1 MEMVFHLCFMHIVY
15 ATIVYNDLMGE
26 IISVLAIWNMPAVE
40 DVELDFNGDNF
51 VYVDLISSF
60 GWYFIS

>member
-1 MEMVFHLCFMHIVY
+1 MHNVY
-15 ATIVYNDLMGE
+15 AIVVYNDLMGE

-40 DVELDFNGDNF
+40 DLEFDFSGDNF